1 MEILGSTQYVDL
13 NTQKEPWY
21 QLSVINQWDWST
33 KPVCFSYIRETLISY
48 CLYKCT
54 PVSDKQYN
62 QEIVEVLTGEMRE
75 CLISKGY
82 SLK

>member
-13 NTQKEPWY
+13 TQQKEPWY

-33 KPVCFSYIRETLISY
+33 KPVCFNYAGKVFISY
-48 CLYKCT
+48 CLYRCT
-54 PVSDKQYN
+54 PVSEVQYN
-62 QEIVEVLTGEMRE
+62 QEIVEALTSEME
-75 CLISKGY
+75 NCLLLKGY